1 MRVQDRLLK
10 IAGRLQRIQL
20 WLAVCALVA
29 LMMVTVTDV
38 FMRYLFNRPVR
49 GSFDAVEGLLLVFV
63 FNSMAATFF
72 GRRNV
77 VIDVIDSFVPRAFAG
92 MLIRLADILSVVI
105 LGLLAWAMLVP
116 AAQSFAYGELK
127 QDLGLPI
134 FILWFIAIA
143 SLAGTIF
150 CAAAVA
156 LGRPV
161 TDSGTFIAEY
171 SE

>member
-1 MRVQDRLLK
+1 
-10 IAGRLQRIQL
+10 
-20 WLAVCALVA
+20 
-29 LMMVTVTDV
+29 
-38 FMRYLFNRPVR
+38 
-49 GSFDAVEGLLLVFV
+49 
-63 FNSMAATFF
+63 
-72 GRRNV
+72 
-77 VIDVIDSFVPRAFAG
+77 
-92 MLIRLADILSVVI
+92 
-105 LGLLAWAMLVP
+105 MLVP

>member
-1 MRVQDRLLK
+1 MSARDRLLMF
-10 IAGRLQRIQL
+10 GERLQRAQL
-20 WLAVCALVA
+20 WLSVVALVA
-29 LMMVTVTDV
+29 LMMVTVVDV

-77 VIDVIDSFVPRAFAG
+77 VIDLIDTFVPRRVVG
-92 MLIRLADILSVVI
+92 WLIRVTDVLSVGV
-105 LGLLAWAMLVP
+105 LALLAWAMLGP
-116 AAQSFAYGELK
+116 AMQSYGYGELK

-134 FILWFIAIA
+134 FILWFVAIL

-150 CAAAVA
+150 CAAVITAA
-156 LGRPV
+156 GPSPDPSA
-161 TDSGTFIAEY
+161 TAGQPE
-171 SE
+171 

>member
-1 MRVQDRLLK
+1 MRNRLLK
-10 IAGRLQRIQL
+10 FASWLQRVQI
-20 WLAVCALVA
+20 WLAIGALVG
-29 LMMVTVTDV
+29 LILITVTDV

-72 GRRNV
+72 RRRNV

-92 MLIRLADILSVVI
+92 ALIRLADTLSVAI
-105 LGLLAWAMLVP
+105 LALLAWAMLLP
-116 AAQSFAYGELK
+116 AAQSLAYGELK

-143 SLAGTIF
+143 SLVGTIF

-156 LGRPV
+156 LGKPV
-161 TDSGTFIAEY
+161 TESSTFIGEY

>member
-1 MRVQDRLLK
+1 
-10 IAGRLQRIQL
+10 
-20 WLAVCALVA
+20 
-29 LMMVTVTDV
+29 MMVTVVDV

-77 VIDVIDSFVPRAFAG
+77 VIDVIDSFVPSRVASW
-92 MLIRLADILSVVI
+92 LIRVTDVLSVGV
-105 LGLLAWAMLVP
+105 LALLAWAMLGP
-116 AAQSFAYGELK
+116 AMQSYGYGELK

-134 FILWFIAIA
+134 FILWFVAIL

-150 CAAAVA
+150 CAAV
-156 LGRPV
+156 
-161 TDSGTFIAEY
+161 IAAAGPSPAPSATAGQPE
-171 SE
+171 

>member
-1 MRVQDRLLK
+1 MSARDRLLK
-10 IAGRLQRIQL
+10 IADRLQRAQL
-20 WLAVCALVA
+20 WLAVIALTT
-29 LMMVTVTDV
+29 LMMVTVIDV
-38 FMRYLFNRPVR
+38 FMRYLFNRPIR
-49 GSFDAVEGLLLVFV
+49 GSFDAVEGLLLLFV

-77 VIDVIDSFVPRAFAG
+77 VIDIIDSFVPRRLSRV
-92 MLIRLADILSVVI
+92 LIRVADVLSVLM

-116 AAQSFAYGELK
+116 ATQSYAYGELK

-134 FILWFIAIA
+134 FILWFAAIA

-150 CAAAVA
+150 CATAIA
-156 LGRPV
+156 LARPA
-161 TDSGTFIAEY
+161 TDNSFTAGQ

>member
-1 MRVQDRLLK
+1 MSARDRLLK
-10 IAGRLQRIQL
+10 IADRLQRAQL
-20 WLAVCALVA
+20 WLAVIALTT
-29 LMMVTVTDV
+29 LMMVTVIDV

-49 GSFDAVEGLLLVFV
+49 GSFDAVEGLLLLFV
-63 FNSMAATFF
+63 FNSMAAAFF

-77 VIDVIDSFVPRAFAG
+77 VIDIIDSFVPRRLSG
-92 MLIRLADILSVVI
+92 MLIRIADLLSVLI

-116 AAQSFAYGELK
+116 AAQSYAYGELK

-134 FILWFIAIA
+134 FILWFAAIV

-150 CAAAVA
+150 CAIAIALARPATDNSFAA
-156 LGRPV
+156 GQ
-161 TDSGTFIAEY
+161 

>member
-1 MRVQDRLLK
+1 MSARDRLLMF
-10 IAGRLQRIQL
+10 GERLQRAQL
-20 WLAVCALVA
+20 WLSVVALVA
-29 LMMVTVTDV
+29 LMMVTVVDV

-77 VIDVIDSFVPRAFAG
+77 VIDLIDTFVPRRVAG
-92 MLIRLADILSVVI
+92 RLIRVTDVLSVGV
-105 LGLLAWAMLVP
+105 LALLAWAMLGP
-116 AAQSFAYGELK
+116 AMQSYGYGEIK

-134 FILWFIAIA
+134 FILWFVAIL

-150 CAAAVA
+150 CAAVITVA
-156 LGRPV
+156 GPV
-161 TDSGTFIAEY
+161 PDRSATAGQPE
-171 SE
+171 